1 LQLKN
6 LKSKPIYELRGVVTQ
21 SGANYFT
28 ITVNSELVIKVYGP
42 LTASETLV
50 IDADKMTA
58 KVVETLTG
66 TTIRNGLAQLETLTF
81 PELLPGVNT
90 IDVAA
95 TNGTFT
101 ALKIYSR
108 SGHIS
113 NGI

>member
-1 LQLKN
+1 
-6 LKSKPIYELRGVVTQ
+6 
-21 SGANYFT
+21 
-28 ITVNSELVIKVYGP
+28 
-42 LTASETLV
+42 
-50 IDADKMTA
+50 MTA

-108 SGHIS
+108 SRWI
-113 NGI
+113 